1 MVATLVRL
9 RFRILG
15 NNLKRSTWQLVAT
28 ILGGLYALGML
39 GGLLLALIVAGQAG
53 DPRWIG
59 VAVVLGGSLLT
70 LGWVVGPLLIG
81 GVDQTL
87 EPARLAQ
94 FPIPLRTLLVGI
106 TVAGMLGIPALVSLV
121 AGLGTVAA
129 WIRVPAAAIAAVPCA
144 VLGVL
149 IAVVASRTVA
159 ALSASLQS
167 SRRYRE
173 LSSVII
179 LFAVILIYPAI
190 IFFTQGSGT
199 FVDTLPGLANGL
211 GWTPLGASWAVPAA
225 IAGGDWV
232 GAALRLLIAL
242 ATVVLL
248 FVLWRRALATALVT
262 PPSAEIKRVARGKIG
277 AFAWV
282 PQTPAGAV
290 MARSLTYWRRDPR
303 YGQQLISAPLM
314 LVILWFYST
323 INDGAP
329 FLMWGGPIVGFFL
342 AMVLVT
348 DISYDGTAF
357 ATHLIDGVRGRDDR
371 LGRVAAAAVIAVPL
385 TLIATLIG
393 VGLTGEWTRLPA
405 MLGLAFGALATG
417 YGAASVSSARFVMP
431 VKQAGDNPFKSTP
444 GAGFTQGLQTF
455 AVWGIVLLVL
465 SPAIVLTVL
474 DLVIGPLFGWIALI
488 VALVIGV
495 VALIIG
501 IRVGGR
507 LLDRTGPTL
516 LAQLKRMRNA

>member
-15 NNLKRSTWQLVAT
+15 NNLKRSTWQLIAT

-39 GGLLLALIVAGQAG
+39 GALLIGLIFAGQVG
-53 DPRWIG
+53 DPRLIG
-59 VAVVLGGSLLT
+59 VGIVIGGSLLT
-70 LGWVVGPLLIG
+70 FGWLVGPLLIG

-94 FPIPLRTLLVGI
+94 YPIPLRTLLVGI
-106 TVAGMLGIPALVSLV
+106 TIAGMLGIPALVSLI

-129 WIRVPAAAIAAVPCA
+129 WIKVPAAAIATVPCA
-144 VLGVL
+144 ILGVL

-179 LFAVILIYPAI
+179 MFVVILIYPAI
-190 IFFTQGSGT
+190 LVFTQGSGT
-199 FVDTLPGLANGL
+199 FFDTLPGLANGL
-211 GWTPLGASWAVPAA
+211 GWTPLGAAWAVPAA
-225 IAGGDWV
+225 LAGGDWV
-232 GAALRLLIAL
+232 GALLRLLIAL

-248 FVLWRRALATALVT
+248 FVLWRRALASALVT

-277 AFAWV
+277 AFALV

-290 MARSLTYWRRDPR
+290 MARCLTYWRRDPR
-303 YGQQLISAPLM
+303 YGQQLISVPLM
-314 LVILWFYST
+314 FVILWFYST

-329 FLMWGGPIVGFFL
+329 FLMWAGPVVGFLL

-371 LGRVAAAAVIAVPL
+371 LGRVGAAALIAVPL
-385 TLIATLIG
+385 TLVVAILG
-393 VGLTGEWTRLPA
+393 VGLTGEWSRLPA
-405 MLGLAFGALATG
+405 LLGLSLGALLTG
-417 YGAASVSSARFVMP
+417 YGAASVSSARFVMA

-455 AVWGIVLLVL
+455 AVWGIVLLLL

-474 DLVIGPLFGWIALI
+474 DLVIGPVFGWFALL
-488 VALVIGV
+488 AGLVIGIV
-495 VALIIG
+495 VLIIG

-507 LLDRTGPTL
+507 LLESTGPTL